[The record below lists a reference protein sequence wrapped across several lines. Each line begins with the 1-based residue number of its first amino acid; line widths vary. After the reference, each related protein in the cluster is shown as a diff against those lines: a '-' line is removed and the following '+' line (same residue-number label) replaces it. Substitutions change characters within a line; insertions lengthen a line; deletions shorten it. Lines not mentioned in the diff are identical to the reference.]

1 VSGLL
6 DKIREKKKKAKAV
19 RAGYDEDSCKVHLLD
34 VDKVRA
40 RPVMY
45 LGNEPIF
52 QMLKEGVDNAIDEFS
67 ECEQDGRR
75 WNVYVKHEYIKLK
88 SPKSSK
94 GKESDASIFKHTFTV
109 ADRGRGIPVG
119 IHKVAKIPTV
129 TAMLTMLQAGGK
141 FDNKSYAAGK
151 GTHGV
156 GIAATNA
163 ASEQFEVWTYRENK
177 WHYQCFKQ
185 GKPLST
191 KLQFKD
197 PAKEFA
203 KNKRGTVIKFTVDT
217 SIEQIAVDQFDLG
230 KVKSWL
236 NITSMVDSPIKIQFE
251 YQQKSGMKSV
261 EYYQPDGALKYLE
274 MKIADNKL
282 ETLGKKPF
290 SFTSKMGTVVCQ
302 WASTEEALFDGYT
315 NGIFNM
321 DGGTH
326 IDGFYRAITKAYNS
340 VAKNKKKELTT
351 GDLRAGLVGIINVR
365 LPEAQYG
372 DQTKNKLKS
381 PIAKDVE
388 DSLLKP
394 LTEWFTKN
402 KAMVKLIF
410 DRAAALRNARE
421 QSKKIMKA
429 ASAIKDNRKGAVLP
443 GILTACDPKCAAA
456 DREIFFVEGD
466 SAAGTAKSAR
476 DKFSQQIFKMKGK
489 AIPNI
494 AKKDRATALSS
505 PVIQTMLAGI
515 GVDSKS
521 LKGNTVPTFNVG
533 RMLALVDPDPD
544 GFHILNLWLTAI
556 YVLVPQAYELGLVY
570 IVDSPLFVASAKNKK
585 VFGYT
590 LKEIKKNAPKGA
602 VITRLK
608 GWAEAEIAELEEIA
622 FNPATRKLL
631 KVLPVPNKDGVQ
643 FMAIVGKD
651 VTERKRILGV
661 SEDI

>member
-1 VSGLL
+1 VASAL
-6 DKIREKKKKAKAV
+6 EKLKKN
-19 RAGYDEDSCKVHLLD
+19 RLGGYDEKAIKVHLLD

-67 ECEQDGRR
+67 ECEQDSHN
-75 WNVYVKHEYIKLK
+75 WNVYVKHEKVN
-88 SPKSSK
+88 
-94 GKESDASIFKHTFTV
+94 GVHTFTI

-119 IHKVAKIPTV
+119 MHKEAKVPTV
-129 TAMLTMLQAGGK
+129 TAVLTMLQAGGK
-141 FDNKSYAAGK
+141 FDSKSYAAGK

-156 GIAATNA
+156 GIAAANA
-163 ASEQFEVWTYRENK
+163 ASASFEVWTYREGT
-177 WHYQCFKQ
+177 WWYQAFKF
-185 GKPLST
+185 GKPVS
-191 KLQFKD
+191 KIIEQKK
-197 PAKEFA
+197 PSPEFSR
-203 KNKRGTVIKFTVDT
+203 NKCGTVIKFTVDT
-217 SIEQIAVDQFDLG
+217 SIEQIACDNLDMA

-236 NITSMVDSPIKIQFE
+236 NITSMVDSPIKIRFE
-251 YQQKSGMKSV
+251 YSTKKSGLKSI
-261 EYYQPDGALKYLE
+261 EYYQPDGALEYLK
-274 MKIADNKL
+274 MKLEEQKL

-290 SFTSKMGTVVCQ
+290 SYVGKLGTVVCQ

-315 NGIFNM
+315 NGIFNP

-326 IDGFYRAITKAYNS
+326 IDGFYRAITKSYNS
-340 VAKNKKKELTT
+340 CVKTKKKEL
-351 GDLRAGLVGIINVR
+351 GLADLRAGLVGLINVR

-381 PIAKDVE
+381 PITKDVE
-388 DSLLKP
+388 DTLVPK
-394 LTEWFTKN
+394 LTEWFAKN
-402 KAMVKLIF
+402 KLMVKQIF
-410 DRAAALRNARE
+410 ERANALRQARE

-429 ASAIKDNRKGAVLP
+429 ASAIKDNRKGTVLP
-443 GILTACDPKCAAA
+443 GILTACDPKCAAP

-476 DKFSQQIFKMKGK
+476 DKFCQQIFKMKGK

-494 AKKDRATALSS
+494 AKKDKATALSS
-505 PVIQTMLAGI
+505 PVIQTLLSGI
-515 GVDSKS
+515 GVDPKTF
-521 LKGNTVPTFNVG
+521 KANTIPTFSVG
-533 RMLALVDPDPD
+533 RMIALVDPDPD
-544 GFHILNLWLTAI
+544 GFHILNLWLTALYI
-556 YVLVPQAYELGLVY
+556 LVPQAYEQGLVY

-590 LKEIKKNAPKGA
+590 LKEIQKLAPKGA
-602 VITRLK
+602 IVTRLK
-608 GWAEAEIAELEEIA
+608 GWAEAEIDELHEIA
-622 FNPATRKLL
+622 FDKSKRKLL
-631 KVLPVPNKDGVQ
+631 KVMPVNSKEGTK